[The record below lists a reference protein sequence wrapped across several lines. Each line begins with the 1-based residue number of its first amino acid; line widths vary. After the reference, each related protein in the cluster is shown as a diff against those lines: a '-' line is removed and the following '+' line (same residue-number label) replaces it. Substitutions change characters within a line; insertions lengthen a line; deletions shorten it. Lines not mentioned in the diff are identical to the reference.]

1 MVSPLSP
8 IQVQQQQPDIAGSL
22 LAGRRSFQQSQ
33 LLGQAAQQNQQQIT
47 REDYEMGVQRA
58 RLISQLATRARQLP
72 PEQRGQFISTLNPE
86 MLRSVG
92 IDPAQAA
99 SVPLDDQGLDTYI
112 AQINSVIPQ
121 EQQSTRVQ
129 SSQILDDG
137 TTIQLLADGQTR
149 VTDPAGNEITGE
161 ARRKAIQEANR
172 YGAEIQAQRAGMRT
186 GASLEARVSGG
197 GEAQFTE
204 ALGTGRGRNIAEAEA
219 RREVAASEAPKLV
232 SQADDSIR
240 LIDELLAHPG
250 RDIATG
256 ATAWVP
262 AIPGTRQADFI
273 NRFDQIKG
281 QAFLNAFESLK
292 GGGAITEVEGRAATQ
307 AINRLNRATSA
318 KEFDDAARDLKGV
331 LERAK
336 ANAQAKAGRSP
347 SDSRGQQPSAPSGAP
362 EGYAERRKRLLGY

>member
-58 RLISQLATRARQLP
+58 RLISQLAARARQLP

-99 SVPLDDQGLDTYI
+99 TVPLDDQGLDTYI

-121 EQQSTRVQ
+121 EQQANRVQ

-137 TTIQLLADGQTR
+137 TTIQLLADGQSR

-161 ARRKAIQEANR
+161 ARRKAIQDANR
-172 YGAEIQAQRAGMRT
+172 YGADIQAQRAGMRT
-186 GASLEARVSGG
+186 SASLEARSGLEPQLQADITRAKQEAAAEVEKQIKQQGQLGKLSDAERIYNRMRDSDLDVIYGQGEKWYPEFLRSQKGIDLIADRDQILGMLQLGARGELQGQGSIAEGEQKILSNAVSALGSPNISP
-197 GEAQFTE
+197 ARARE
-204 ALGTGRGRNIAEAEA
+204 ALDEAMIILRRNAGKGPATDGDGRR
-219 RREVAASEAPKLV
+219 
-232 SQADDSIR
+232 
-240 LIDELLAHPG
+240 
-250 RDIATG
+250 
-256 ATAWVP
+256 
-262 AIPGTRQADFI
+262 
-273 NRFDQIKG
+273 
-281 QAFLNAFESLK
+281 
-292 GGGAITEVEGRAATQ
+292 
-307 AINRLNRATSA
+307 SA
-318 KEFDDAARDLKGV
+318 
-331 LERAK
+331 
-336 ANAQAKAGRSP
+336 
-347 SDSRGQQPSAPSGAP
+347 APSGAP
-362 EGYAERRKRLLGY
+362 EGYAERRRRLLGY